1 MKKIKLKSGDE
12 VDVFSK
18 YRKLH
23 NFKKGVVKKV
33 KRGYNKRFRK
43 ESKNLLNEDW
53 DNGYN

>member
-1 MKKIKLKSGDE
+1 MPMDKIKLKSGDE

-43 ESKNLLNEDW
+43 ESKKLLNED
-53 DNGYN
+53 

>member
-1 MKKIKLKSGDE
+1 MDTIKWKSGDD

-18 YRKLH
+18 HRKLH

-43 ESKNLLNEDW
+43 ESKKECNDE
-53 DNGYN
+53 